1 MTTTVPG
8 SEKFANV
15 GIKDAD
21 ILATTRAAGLGLHTV
36 GTQEISAIDPLTHE
50 VIRHRLWAITDE
62 MGEAIKRMSGSVVVT
77 DCNDFDAVICDELG
91 DEVQVGLYNTHLC
104 ASTDMFVKWTLQHRS
119 SSPGIRAGDQF
130 ICNDPWVGGG
140 LHQNDVAVAAPVFWE
155 GEVFAWVASVAHQ
168 VDLGGAAP
176 GSMDIGGTDVFSESV
191 PIPPTR
197 IVADGQLLS
206 DIEDMYLRRSRVP
219 KLVALD
225 LRAKV
230 GANNLAVEQITKLI
244 EKYGPTTVKAVMKRV
259 MSDAETRLRAKLRE
273 LPDGT
278 WTAVAHQ
285 DQAREGDREVYKI
298 VVAMSKRDDQLTFDF
313 TGTDPQVE
321 GLINCTFGGLRA
333 GVLVAVLPLLC
344 GDIPWATGGI
354 DRCIEYVTEPGTLNN
369 CTFPA
374 SISKA
379 PVASTWATT
388 NAAIE
393 CLSAMLE
400 TTPKY
405 RERAIGVCSGT
416 WPMTIMSGQ
425 DQRGNPFVTM
435 LCDAMAGGL
444 GARTDQDGVD
454 TGGQFNIP
462 MGRMAD
468 VEMNEFVFP
477 MLYLWR
483 REEID
488 SGGPGRFRGGV
499 GGSSCFV
506 AHDTEARGIN
516 LLLSASGKA
525 IPQSPGISGGYPGNT
540 THDVIVRGSD
550 IREIFTRGE
559 LPTALDQVGGEEE
572 ILQPEGQT
580 LIGWDDVYCGQW
592 EAGAGYGD
600 PLRRDP
606 ARVAHDL
613 HEHKVSSEAASA
625 TYGVVF
631 AADGTPDESATE
643 ERRQQLRRDRAG
655 V

>member
-1 MTTTVPG
+1 M
-8 SEKFANV
+8 
-15 GIKDAD
+15 
-21 ILATTRAAGLGLHTV
+21 
-36 GTQEISAIDPLTHE
+36 
-50 VIRHRLWAITDE
+50 
-62 MGEAIKRMSGSVVVT
+62 
-77 DCNDFDAVICDELG
+77 
-91 DEVQVGLYNTHLC
+91 
-104 ASTDMFVKWTLQHRS
+104 
-119 SSPGIRAGDQF
+119 
-130 ICNDPWVGGG
+130 
-140 LHQNDVAVAAPVFWE
+140 
-155 GEVFAWVASVAHQ
+155 
-168 VDLGGAAP
+168 
-176 GSMDIGGTDVFSESV
+176 
-191 PIPPTR
+191 
-197 IVADGQLLS
+197 
-206 DIEDMYLRRSRVP
+206 
-219 KLVALD
+219 
-225 LRAKV
+225 
-230 GANNLAVEQITKLI
+230 
-244 EKYGPTTVKAVMKRV
+244 
-259 MSDAETRLRAKLRE
+259 
-273 LPDGT
+273 
-278 WTAVAHQ
+278 AHQ

-298 VVAMSKRDDQLTFDF
+298 VLTMTKTGDRLTFDF

-354 DRCIEYVTEPGTLNN
+354 DRCIEYHLRARNAQQL
-369 CTFPA
+369 TFPA
-374 SISKA
+374 AISKA

-393 CLSAMLE
+393 CISAMLD

-462 MGRMAD
+462 MGRIAD

-525 IPQSPGISGGYPGNT
+525 IPQAPGISGGYPGQ
-540 THDVIVRGSD
+540 HHPRRDHPGLRHPSQ
-550 IREIFTRGE
+550 IFTRGE